1 MSTKGSR
8 LPSSPYDI
16 RLMVT
21 EILTDMSR
29 PDYVAPDAAEADQER
44 DVLETD
50 LACTQRDLSK
60 LQLQSVT
67 KEAYD
72 IYQASTGAPQQEP
85 APVYT
90 APTPQLTDWTGGYV
104 GLGYSMYSGDLDYS
118 NPGGGSFDLD
128 DSNGANIFGGY
139 LFQSG
144 NIVYG
149 GELAYYDTGDQNV
162 EGVAGASMDNVLD
175 LSGRVG
181 YAIDN
186 VQFYALAGYSM
197 GEFSQGGADEDLDGW
212 NYGLGVEYLVSD
224 QFSVGLQYTGREL
237 EGDNPAVAGQEI
249 DMNHN
254 SVSLRA
260 AFRF

>member
-1 MSTKGSR
+1 LQYESLHRRYRARLSHVQECNSDTPDPGGISSITDPTAHLSGCGTERLDIERIEHASKHRRNPMKTLILSTS
-8 LPSSPYDI
+8 
-16 RLMVT
+16 
-21 EILTDMSR
+21 IL
-29 PDYVAPDAAEADQER
+29 A
-44 DVLETD
+44 L
-50 LACTQRDLSK
+50 
-60 LQLQSVT
+60 
-67 KEAYD
+67 
-72 IYQASTGAPQQEP
+72 TGATAFAGGAGETVQEP

-90 APTPQLTDWTGGYV
+90 APTPQFTDWTGGYV

-237 EGDNPAVAGQEI
+237 E
-249 DMNHN
+249 
-254 SVSLRA
+254 
-260 AFRF
+260 